1 MEKQEILKK
10 AFDEAGNNMAVAA
23 LGREEAVYVMR
34 LIMKNI
40 AEHEHAKVTDDEITE
55 YILQHLKEE
64 DRALS
69 DYFVDA
75 KLYRF

>member
-1 MEKQEILKK
+1 MEKKEILQK
-10 AFDEAGNNMAVAA
+10 AYDEAGNNMAVAA
-23 LGREEAVYVMR
+23 LGRDEAVYVMR

-40 AEHEHAKVTDDEITE
+40 AEHEHAQITDEEITE
-55 YILQHLKEE
+55 FILQHLKEE

-69 DYFVDA
+69 DYFVDS